1 MLPLILLAVFFA
13 FSFVTPIFSQAGL
26 VLLQSFP
33 VPAVTSDKTATEDN
47 SSTASAHNSATAYVV
62 LGGGL
67 TTDTDDNIVVNDF
80 TLSRLQTALRHYQQ
94 SPLPIVLTGVESH
107 WMQDWLLA
115 HDVKPDHII
124 TENASMNTCEN
135 ARFTAKRIPDR
146 HVYLVT
152 GSYHMTRARRQF
164 ALNGITTQ
172 PLPAPLPDEMIS
184 WTNLPANYRHSRRTL
199 YEIGAYLRDVWF
211 PQSDCRS
218 ADEVSMETLKRSR
231 KPDSLKTF

>member
-1 MLPLILLAVFFA
+1 MLPFLLLAAFFV

-26 VLLQSFP
+26 VLLQYLP
-33 VPAVTSDKTATEDN
+33 VPAVTSDNPATEDN
-47 SSTASAHNSATAYVV
+47 SSTALLQNSPTAFVV

-94 SPLPIVLTGVESH
+94 NPLPIVLTGVESH

-115 HDVKPDHII
+115 HDVEPDHII

-152 GSYHMTRARRQF
+152 GRYHMTRARRQF
-164 ALNGITTQ
+164 ALNGINTQ
-172 PLPAPLPDEMIS
+172 PLPAPLPEVIS
-184 WTNLPANYRHSRRTL
+184 WTNIPANYRHSRRTL

-231 KPDSLKTF
+231 KSDSLKTF